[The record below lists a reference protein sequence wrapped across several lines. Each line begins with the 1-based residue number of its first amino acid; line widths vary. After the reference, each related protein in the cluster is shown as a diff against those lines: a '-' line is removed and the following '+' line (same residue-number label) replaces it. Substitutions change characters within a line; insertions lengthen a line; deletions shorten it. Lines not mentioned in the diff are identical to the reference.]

1 MDKAA
6 LHSFTCCKSHFIS
19 PVPHTGRN
27 KQSFAMIIQS
37 LYDGYNVLCCS
48 PHSCLATSMHFHI
61 DTSFCCEM
69 IPEKSLPATKWL

>member
-19 PVPHTGRN
+19 PMPHTGRN

-48 PHSCLATSMHFHI
+48 PHSCLATSVHFHI
-61 DTSFCCEM
+61 DTSFSCEM
-69 IPEKSLPATKWL
+69 IPDKSLPATKWL